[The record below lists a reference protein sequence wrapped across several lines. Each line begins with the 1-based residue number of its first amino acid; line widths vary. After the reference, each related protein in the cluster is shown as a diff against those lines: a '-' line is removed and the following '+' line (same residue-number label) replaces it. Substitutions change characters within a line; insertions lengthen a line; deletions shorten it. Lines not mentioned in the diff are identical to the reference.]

1 MPGGGT
7 LTLKVSKSHN
17 WGYGNRLGVRVVIAD
32 TGSGIAPAQQNK
44 LFEPFFTTK
53 RDVGT
58 GLGLW
63 VSKSIVLKHEGSIQ
77 VRSSVRPGRSGT
89 VFSVFLPES
98 NPAWVAA

>member
-1 MPGGGT
+1 M
-7 LTLKVSKSHN
+7 
-17 WGYGNRLGVRVVIAD
+17 VIAD
-32 TGSGIAPAQQNK
+32 TGSGIAPGQQSK

-63 VSKSIVLKHEGSIQ
+63 VSKSIVQKHEGSIK
-77 VRSSVRPGRSGT
+77 VRSSVRPEKSGT

-98 NPAWVAA
+98 KPASAVA